1 MPPTKLAADDYSS
14 SGLPIKPIP
23 GSYGLPFFSPI
34 RDRLDFYYFQ
44 GHDAFFKSRVS
55 KYQSTVFRV
64 NVPPAFSMASD
75 PRVIAVLDAK
85 SFPVLFDL
93 SVVDKTDVLTG
104 TYIPSAA
111 LTGGFRPLA
120 YLDPADPRHAALK
133 QLLFDLLAARGPRLI
148 PSFRAAYSA
157 LLDSLEAALANSGP
171 ADFNT
176 LNEAT
181 ALNFVCE
188 FLFGG
193 AAPSTTAHK
202 KAIKWLFFQL
212 HPLVTLGLPKLL
224 EELFFHTFHLPP
236 FLVRSDYKALAS
248 YFAEAAKPV
257 LDDAEK
263 TRGLSREETLHNL
276 VFVAVFNAYGGIK
289 LSFPRILRRLAES
302 GPELHARLARE
313 IRSVVRSEGG
323 AVTVAGLERMEL
335 TKSVVWELLRLDPP
349 VEYQYARAKKD
360 LVIESHEAA
369 FRVKKGEMIFG
380 YQPVATRD
388 ERVFRK
394 GGEFVA
400 DRFVGE
406 EGKKLLKY
414 VYWSNGRETEEAEVG
429 NKQCPGKD
437 VVVMMCRLLVVE
449 FFLRYDSF
457 TAEVG
462 MLPLEPKVT
471 VTSITKA
478 SSLDQSS

>member
-1 MPPTKLAADDYSS
+1 MSTDGYSS

-23 GSYGLPFFSPI
+23 GSYGLPLLSPL

-44 GHDAFFKSRVS
+44 GHAAYFQSRVS
-55 KYQSTVFRV
+55 KYKSTVFRV
-64 NVPPAFSMASD
+64 NVPPGLFMASD
-75 PRVIAVLDAK
+75 PRVVAVLDAK
-85 SFPVLFDL
+85 SFAVLFDQSL
-93 SVVDKTDVLTG
+93 VDKTDVLTG
-104 TYIPSAA
+104 TYVPSAA
-111 LTGGFRPLA
+111 LTGGYRPLA
-120 YLDPADPRHAALK
+120 YLDPSDPRHAALK
-133 QLLFDLLAARGPRLI
+133 QLVFDLLAARGPRLI

-157 LLDSLEAALANSGP
+157 LLDSLDAAIANSGP

-181 ALNFVCE
+181 ALDFVSD

-193 AAPSTTAHK
+193 AAPSPTAHK

-224 EELFFHTFHLPP
+224 EELFLHSFPLPP
-236 FLVRSDYKALAS
+236 FLVRSDYKALAT
-248 YFAEAAKPV
+248 YFAEVAKPV
-257 LDDAEK
+257 LDEAESK
-263 TRGLSREETLHNL
+263 RGLSREETLHNL
-276 VFVAVFNAYGGIK
+276 VFLVIFNAYGGIK
-289 LSFPRILRRLAES
+289 LFFPGILRRLAEA
-302 GPELHARLARE
+302 GPELHARLAQE

-323 AVTVAGLERMEL
+323 AVTAAGLERMEL

-380 YQPVATRD
+380 YQPLATRD
-388 ERVFRK
+388 EKVFSR
-394 GGEFVA
+394 GEEFVA
-400 DRFVGE
+400 GRFVGE
-406 EGKKLLKY
+406 EGRKLLKY
-414 VYWSNGRETEEAEVG
+414 VYWSNGRETEAAEVG

-437 VVVMMCRLLVVE
+437 VVVMAGRLLLVE

-457 TAEVG
+457 TAKVE
-462 MLPLEPKVT
+462 MQPLEPKVT
-471 VTSITKA
+471 VTSLTKA
-478 SSLDQSS
+478 SSADQ